1 MQTRFSQRQEAPWR
15 CSKSIR
21 IGMAAATLLASLAG
35 IAASPAAPED
45 EVRAPDPAAA
55 QTTAAGSAEQAASPE
70 EQVAVP
76 EDQDAGSAE
85 PAAHRPAPPPPLAT
99 WSGAFP
105 IGRKRYTY
113 VMVGTNPMVK
123 RARNTVVP
131 VAIVPMRFVF
141 HDGTVLDPTQPDA
154 CLGGRV
160 PLNVTLLSPLFQDFD
175 YGDGPRQFL
184 EHIQRMAFWQYTGP
198 GKLNPSYSVRLGT
211 PTILPTQ
218 TLTLA
223 PDSSTED
230 YPCATTGGTQK
241 YGHIEGVVGAP
252 PEVVYIFVRQPA
264 VGWVEQAAILAPPSE
279 ASPNFGFRVAISGDE
294 LLVGGPS
301 LALSQRVGG
310 SAFAYR
316 RVGDA
321 WRAAGTFFDSQD
333 DFYGS
338 RISLDGPLAAIAGNG
353 PIDTYLFG
361 EQGWVRQAPVA
372 VAPDAKANSISLSGD
387 VLVVGSFN
395 DGVALWQFHRGAWA
409 LEAMVPID
417 SSSVVLSGDTLAVA
431 VAATGESTCSV
442 RLHLCK
448 QTVQPA
454 LTLAPVEQLS

>member
-1 MQTRFSQRQEAPWR
+1 MQTRFSQREEAPWR

-21 IGMAAATLLASLAG
+21 IGMAAAALLASLAG
-35 IAASPAAPED
+35 IAAKPAAAED
-45 EVRAPDPAAA
+45 EVSAPDPAAA
-55 QTTAAGSAEQAASPE
+55 QTAAGSAEQAASPE

-76 EDQDAGSAE
+76 EDQADGSAE

-160 PLNVTLLSPLFQDFD
+160 PLNVTLQSPLFQDFD

-241 YGHIEGVVGAP
+241 YGHIEGEVFDNFLLGPLTAQLPKWGLAGNTFVLVLLPFVDFRTNGVETAFAFHAYLDTSRGKITFAAAQLGLAFPDNLVNIGPMSHEFAEWLNDPFINNLTPSWEETGEEESGCSNILEVGDPLVGTFLP
-252 PEVVYIFVRQPA
+252 PIKMPNGISYQSQETAFLSWFFNQVPSIGIN
-264 VGWVEQAAILAPPSE
+264 GWYSTGGTFKTP
-279 ASPNFGFRVAISGDE
+279 ASPC
-294 LLVGGPS
+294 
-301 LALSQRVGG
+301 
-310 SAFAYR
+310 
-316 RVGDA
+316 
-321 WRAAGTFFDSQD
+321 
-333 DFYGS
+333 
-338 RISLDGPLAAIAGNG
+338 
-353 PIDTYLFG
+353 
-361 EQGWVRQAPVA
+361 
-372 VAPDAKANSISLSGD
+372 
-387 VLVVGSFN
+387 
-395 DGVALWQFHRGAWA
+395 H
-409 LEAMVPID
+409 
-417 SSSVVLSGDTLAVA
+417 
-431 VAATGESTCSV
+431 
-442 RLHLCK
+442 
-448 QTVQPA
+448 
-454 LTLAPVEQLS
+454 